1 MRKFIKRQLL
11 LLTVLVMIFSFFN
24 FDSYAASN
32 TRVEEWFS
40 IMQDQYI
47 DKKGVDDVHL
57 NLSSGYG
64 QYQCTQMAWH
74 YSKYLFDVDFAPS
87 IINGNAGAM
96 YADADPAY
104 FTKIKNGPG
113 IKAKRG
119 DIIIWKNGGAG
130 HVAIVESASGND
142 VTVIEQNVDAPY
154 KGLGQIVR
162 RRLKKNYQMYYNKV
176 TAYGWL
182 RPRPEK
188 IVAPSGYNAPKPF
201 DLGSKRL
208 VRIKNIS
215 SNLAL
220 SLDGSNVKLKNPS
233 NNDSR
238 QVWEISKYN
247 DDKYYS
253 VKNASNLKVL
263 HASNNV
269 NTTSWSSSAS
279 QLWQFLGSKDEAI
292 IKPKS
297 TTDVL
302 DGGSNESNSN
312 VVVAEDNDSSSQK
325 FKIEYLDSPK
335 LDLGISKQGNNVT
348 FSWNDVGED
357 YIHELVIY
365 KNGSMLNYYRVDGLS
380 KTVSLQAGNYSARV
394 KGYKKYISG
403 GVYSPSK
410 TLKFKLGNKKLRLT
424 EMVAIKDAAKGSNL
438 GYLSRNTVVNT
449 KGYVEDY
456 NGVKWYVFDYNGSA
470 GYVCALSTSTD
481 LTPEDQFVIRT
492 TKDLKVYNSSFSK
505 IGNLKHNT
513 LKTVYGYKKDKSGNT
528 WYKIW
533 FNNSSAYIKQ
543 SETSKDLKFNV
554 RISDKVK
561 VRRTP
566 NGETIGYLYKNK
578 IKTVYSYTTQSSG
591 GKIYKIWYKG
601 HYRYIHSYYTDDKLD
616 KVDNYNVQTTTTL
629 NVRKW
634 PWGPKVGTLAKGRV
648 KTVYAQRKDENNSV
662 WFRVWFNGS
671 AAYIS
676 GNYTKEPDRDVRIT
690 DDVNVRKS
698 PWGSVVGGLSKNDVT
713 TVYGSKKDSEGVDWY
728 KVDLNGTEG
737 YIYSLLTDE
746 NLKPV
751 SNFNA
756 KTKVT
761 LNVRK
766 KPWGSVLG
774 TLSKGEIRTVYAQR
788 KDKNGK
794 VWYKIEYNNSNG
806 YISADHVTK
815 IEIENKI
822 RTTDLVNIRK
832 SPWGT
837 SLGYLSKNKI
847 KSIYSTKED
856 IEGVEW
862 HKIDFNGGYG
872 YVYSLATDTNL
883 TSTPDFD
890 IKTDVALNVRNKPWG
905 DVRGTLSEGTIKT
918 VYGQRKDTQG
928 DTWYRVYYNGEY
940 GYLIAKHTTKI
951 QSSGKIRITDK
962 TEVKS
967 SVNGSSKGY
976 LYRNKTK
983 SVYGTSKDSDGI
995 DWYKVSYDNGYGYV
1009 SSLCTDEDL
1018 KPVYNFN
1025 VKVKTALKVREKPWG
1040 TQLGVL
1046 SKDTIKTVYGQR
1058 KDNNNKT
1065 WYRVWYN
1072 GGYGYVMGSFTTKQ

>member
-1 MRKFIKRQLL
+1 MKLFIKRQMLL
-11 LLTVLVMIFSFFN
+11 LLGFVMIFALLN
-24 FDSYAASN
+24 FDSYAALKP
-32 TRVEEWFS
+32 RVEEWFS

-47 DKKGVDDVHL
+47 DKQGVDDVSL

-74 YSKYLFDVDFAPS
+74 YSKYIFDLDFAPS
-87 IINGNAGAM
+87 IINGNAGSM
-96 YADADPAY
+96 YEDADPDY
-104 FTKIKNGPG
+104 FTKIKNAPG
-113 IKAKRG
+113 KKAKRG

-188 IVAPSGYNAPKPF
+188 IVAPSGYNAPKPTN
-201 DLGSKRL
+201 LGSSRL

-220 SLDGSNVKLKNPS
+220 SLDGSNVKLKTS
-233 NNDSR
+233 NKSDVG
-238 QVWEISKYN
+238 QVWKISKYN

-263 HASNNV
+263 NATSSSNNV
-269 NTTSWSSSAS
+269 NTASWNSWNS
-279 QLWQFLGSKDEAI
+279 QLWQFLGSKNEAI

-297 TTDVL
+297 STDII
-302 DGGSNESNSN
+302 DSNNSN
-312 VVVAEDNDSSSQK
+312 VITREDNDGQSQK
-325 FKIEYLDSPK
+325 FKVEYLSAPK
-335 LDLGISKQGNNVT
+335 LKLAINKEGTNVT
-348 FSWNDVGED
+348 FSWNDVGEN
-357 YIHELVIY
+357 YIHELVTY
-365 KNGSMLNYYRVDGLS
+365 KNGNMLNYYKVNGLS
-380 KTVSLQAGNYSARV
+380 KTIALQGGSYSARV

-403 GVYSPSK
+403 GVYAPSK
-410 TLKFKLGNKKLRLT
+410 TLRFKLGSKKLRLT
-424 EMVAIKDAAKGSNL
+424 EMVAIKDSAKGNNL
-438 GYLSRNTVVNT
+438 GYLNRNTIVNT

-456 NGVKWYVFDYNGSA
+456 DGVKWYIFNYNGTS
-470 GYVCALSTSTD
+470 GYVSALSTSTD
-481 LTPEDQFVIRT
+481 LTPENQFVVRT
-492 TKDLKVYNSSFSK
+492 TKKLKVYNSGFDK
-505 IGNLKHNT
+505 IGNISHNT

-533 FNNSSAYIKQ
+533 YNNSSAYIKK
-543 SETSKDLKFNV
+543 SGTSKDLRFNV

-561 VRRTP
+561 VRKTP
-566 NGETIGYLYKNK
+566 NGETVGYLYKNK
-578 IKTVYSYTTQSSG
+578 VKTVYSYTTQSSG

-601 HYRYIHSYYTDDKLD
+601 HYRYIHSYYTDDNLD
-616 KVDNYNVQTTTTL
+616 KVNDYNVQTTTTL
-629 NVRKW
+629 NVRKS
-634 PWGPKVGTLAKGRV
+634 PWGTKVGTLAKGKV
-648 KTVYAQRKDENNSV
+648 KTVYAQRKDGNDLV
-662 WFRVWFNGS
+662 WYRIWYNGS

-676 GNYTKEPDRDVRIT
+676 SYYTKEPDRDVRIT
-690 DDVNVRKS
+690 DDINVRKS
-698 PWGSVVGGLSKNDVT
+698 PWGNTIGGLSKNDVT

-728 KVDLNGTEG
+728 KIEINGAEG
-737 YIYSLLTDE
+737 YIYSLFTDE

-756 KTKVT
+756 KAKVT

-774 TLSKGEIRTVYAQR
+774 TLNKGDIKTVYAQR

-794 VWYKIEYNNSNG
+794 VWYKIEFNNSNG

-815 IEIENKI
+815 IKIENKV

-837 SLGYLSKNKI
+837 SLGYLGKNKI

-862 HKIDFNGGYG
+862 HKISFNGGYG

-883 TSTPDFD
+883 TSVSNFD
-890 IKTDVALNVRNKPWG
+890 VKTNVALNIRNKPWG
-905 DVRGTLSEGTIKT
+905 DVKGTLSEGTVKT
-918 VYGQRKDTQG
+918 VYGQRKDMQG
-928 DTWYRVYYNGEY
+928 DTWYRVYYNGKY
-940 GYLIAKHTTKI
+940 GYLIAKHTTKVH
-951 QSSGKIRITDK
+951 SSAKVRITDK
-962 TEVKS
+962 TEVKK
-967 SVNGSSKGY
+967 SVNGSKKGY
-976 LYRNKTK
+976 LYRNKIK
-983 SVYGTSKDSDGI
+983 SVYGTSKDSNGI
-995 DWYKVSYDNGYGYV
+995 DWYKVSFDNGYGYV
-1009 SSLCTDEDL
+1009 NSLCTDQNL
-1018 KPVYNFN
+1018 NPVYNFN
-1025 VKVKTALKVREKPWG
+1025 VKVKTALKVRKKPWG
-1040 TQLGVL
+1040 NQLGVL
-1046 SKDTIKTVYGQR
+1046 SKGTIKTVYGQR